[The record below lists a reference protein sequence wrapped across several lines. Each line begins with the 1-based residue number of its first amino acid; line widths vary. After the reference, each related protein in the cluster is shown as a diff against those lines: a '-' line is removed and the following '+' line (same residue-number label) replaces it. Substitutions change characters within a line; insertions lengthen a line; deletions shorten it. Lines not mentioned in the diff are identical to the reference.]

1 MKKQVVA
8 AAILANKDV
17 QKYISEFVDKG
28 PEKSARAL
36 AKGYS
41 RDAKLN
47 NFIKASESGF
57 EKGNS
62 FYLDKERRQRVFDAC
77 NHVGVTSI
85 EAKQGAA
92 IAIVQ
97 SDIDFE
103 VARKISEVTAK
114 GTLKLNGEQKAAL
127 ETASKAY
134 RKFLIDKLI
143 PSVQDMLSHELCAM
157 EEKEVEEKEAAVAE
171 VRNS

>member
-1 MKKQVVA
+1 MVKIAKAVA
-8 AAILANKDV
+8 DNAEV
-17 QKYISEFVDKG
+17 QKYIREFVDKG

-47 NFIKASESGF
+47 NFVKASESGF

-62 FYLDKERRQRVFDAC
+62 FYLDKERRQRVMDAC
-77 NHVGVTSI
+77 NHVGVTSL

-97 SDIDFE
+97 SDIDAE
-103 VARKISEVTAK
+103 VERKISDVTAK
-114 GTLKLNGEQKAAL
+114 GTLKLNAEQKSAL
-127 ETASKAY
+127 ETAAKEY
-134 RKFLIDKLI
+134 RKFLETKLI
-143 PSVQDMLSHELCAM
+143 PSVQDMLAHELCAT
-157 EEKEVEEKEAAVAE
+157 EAE
-171 VRNS
+171 VKTPEAVIAE